1 MTDLLNELPLV
12 AILRGV
18 TPARV
23 EGVAAALFEA
33 GIRAIEV
40 PLNSPE
46 PFKSIELLAKTYG
59 DRCLTGAGTVLDIA
73 NVDRVADVGGK
84 LLVTPNTNP
93 AVIARGVER
102 KMVVMPGFYTPSE
115 AFAAIAAGARA
126 LKLFPAATGG
136 TAHLKALSGRFA
148 QGCAGLCRGRRGC
161 RQHEGMAP
169 GRRGRFRHGL
179 GPVQAGFQRC
189 GNRCPRAPE
198 CGRVQ
203 SCGLKSTCHARA
215 SGHPLFRVDH
225 GFPLSRE

>member
-1 MTDLLNELPLV
+1 MSDLLNELPLV

-73 NVDRVADVGGK
+73 NVDRVADVGGR
-84 LLVTPNTNP
+84 LLVTPNTNR
-93 AVIARGVER
+93 AVIARGVEK

-115 AFAAIAAGARA
+115 AFAAIAAGART
-126 LKLFPAATGG
+126 LKLFPASTGG
-136 TAHLKALSGRFA
+136 IAHLKALLAVLPKDVPVYAVG
-148 QGCAGLCRGRRGC
+148 GVDAGNMKEWR
-161 RQHEGMAP
+161 
-169 GRRGRFRHGL
+169 
-179 GPVQAGFQRC
+179 QAGAAGF
-189 GNRCPRAPE
+189 GMGSDLFKPDFSDAE
-198 CGRVQ
+198 IA
-203 SCGLKSTCHARA
+203 ARA
-215 SGHPLFRVDH
+215 RQSVAAFKAAN
-225 GFPLSRE
+225 